1 MPGKPIKLTFEGSS
15 GAELAARLELPTG
28 PVKAYALFA
37 HCFTCTKDLTAARK
51 IAEALNMQ
59 GIAVLRFDFT
69 GLGGSGGDFS
79 STNFTSN
86 LDDLE
91 RAADFLRSEF
101 EAPKLLIGHSLGGAA
116 VLAVARRIKE
126 ATAIATIGAP
136 ADVEHVTHNF
146 ADHLDQIRNQGEAEV
161 SLGGRP
167 FVIRKQ
173 FVDDLGNHDLSTQ
186 VASMKKALLVMHAP
200 LDQTVGI
207 ENAGRIFD
215 AAKHPKSFVS
225 LDQADHLLR
234 DPDDASYAASVIAAW
249 AKRYLPDDVG
259 ITPEVTAGVVVR
271 ETGLGKF
278 QAMVLAGRHRLLA
291 DEPEKVGGF
300 DSGPSPYGYLS
311 AALGSCTVM
320 TIRMYA
326 DHKGITLDGI
336 QADVIHDKVHIDDCD
351 ECVAQGRQHEGRQHE
366 GRQHE
371 GRKPEGY
378 KGGKIDR
385 FERRIQLS
393 GDLDDDTRTRLL
405 EIADKCPVHR
415 TLEASSLIVTHEDVG

>member
-1 MPGKPIKLTFEGSS
+1 MPGKPIKLTFEGSN
-15 GAELAARLELPTG
+15 GAQLAGRLELPTG

-51 IAEALNMQ
+51 IAEALNVQ

-79 STNFTSN
+79 SSNFTSN
-86 LDDLE
+86 LEDLE
-91 RAADFLRSEF
+91 RAADFLRAEF

-116 VLAVARRIKE
+116 VLAMASRIKE
-126 ATAIATIGAP
+126 ATAVATIGAP

-146 ADHLDQIRNQGEAEV
+146 AAHLDQIHKDGKAEV

-167 FVIRKQ
+167 FVIQKQ
-173 FVDDLGNHDLSTQ
+173 FVDDLGTHDLAEQ
-186 VASMKKALLVMHAP
+186 VATLKKALLVMHAP
-200 LDQTVGI
+200 LDQTVGV

-234 DPDDASYAASVIAAW
+234 NPDDASYAASVIAAW
-249 AKRYLPDDVG
+249 AKRYIPDEVG
-259 ITPEVTAGVVVR
+259 KPVDIGEGVIVR

-278 QAMVLAGRHRLLA
+278 QSMVLAGRHRLLA

-300 DSGPSPYGYLS
+300 DSGPSPYDYLS

-326 DHKGITLDGI
+326 DRKGINLDGI
-336 QADVIHDKVHIDDCD
+336 NVTVIHNKVHIDDCD
-351 ECVAQGRQHEGRQHE
+351 ECVEHHGQ
-366 GRQHE
+366 
-371 GRKPEGY
+371 KS
-378 KGGKIDR
+378 GKIDR
-385 FERRIQLS
+385 FERRIRLS
-393 GDLDDDTRTRLL
+393 GDIDEDTRERLMA
-405 EIADKCPVHR
+405 IADKCPVHR
-415 TLEASSLIVTHEDVG
+415 TLEASSLIVTHKDVG